1 MNAAGDP
8 LEPGESLLPVSP
20 PARATN
26 TWLTSSRVIAFVVLL
41 AVVTVG
47 GMLLLGGK
55 EKSSTPLGAAAVID
69 GGLARI
75 NGIVP
80 LEQDGWTP
88 PDAGATDVFDSAA
101 VAGAHRVRV
110 VLELTAVEP
119 GGILFD
125 PTNYS
130 ISGLAAGT
138 SELLLAVPGSRSIQ
152 QGSTVNTELV
162 FEIPDRAVE
171 LALEGPDDMRL
182 SLGVSHH
189 TGG

>member
-1 MNAAGDP
+1 M
-8 LEPGESLLPVSP
+8 
-20 PARATN
+20 
-26 TWLTSSRVIAFVVLL
+26 
-41 AVVTVG
+41 G
-47 GMLLLGGK
+47 GILLLGGK
-55 EKSSTPLGAAAVID
+55 EESSTPLGAAAVID

-80 LEQDGWTP
+80 VEEDGWTP
-88 PDAGATDVFDSAA
+88 QDAGETGVFDSPAA
-101 VAGAHRVRV
+101 AGAHRVRV

-119 GGILFD
+119 EGIPFD
-125 PTNYS
+125 PADYS

-138 SELLLAVPGSRSIQ
+138 SELLLSVPGSQRIR
-152 QGSTVNTELV
+152 QGNTVNTELV

-189 TGG
+189 TGD